1 MEDVSDDLKGLN
13 LDQNHLVCSVYYFIV
28 FWLEYDDDF
37 MYTDSV
43 QCCNF
48 QHTCLVLNQTFIFRF
63 NFAFSYY
70 PWMHILLIL
79 TLSIDRHLEN
89 RNQFKITR
97 CC

>member
-48 QHTCLVLNQTFIFRF
+48 QHTCLVL
-63 NFAFSYY
+63 
-70 PWMHILLIL
+70 
-79 TLSIDRHLEN
+79 
-89 RNQFKITR
+89 
-97 CC
+97 